1 MLNQKPI
8 NRVVFLD
15 VETTSQHKTLA
26 DAPPRMQQL
35 FKQRFKKDIEEK
47 IKETLATVAET
58 IDSITSKVIE
68 EIYDQKAPLF
78 AEFNKIICISM
89 GVIDNSDPNSLKLRI
104 KSFCDHD
111 EKALLSEFVK
121 AKSVVDYEK
130 QPASDRFAF
139 CAHNGMIF
147 DFPVIA
153 KRLIYNGLDLPYI
166 FDFSEKKPWDID
178 YFIDTKNTWKF
189 GVYDGNVSLDLLAG
203 AFNVESSKMIMQ
215 GSDVKLVYYEGDES
229 RMKSIQQYCE
239 HDIYTLASIYLKMK
253 NIQKPLTR

>member
-15 VETTSQHKTLA
+15 IETTSQHKTLA

>member
-1 MLNQKPI
+1 
-8 NRVVFLD
+8 
-15 VETTSQHKTLA
+15 
-26 DAPPRMQQL
+26 
-35 FKQRFKKDIEEK
+35 
-47 IKETLATVAET
+47 
-58 IDSITSKVIE
+58 
-68 EIYDQKAPLF
+68 
-78 AEFNKIICISM
+78 M

-189 GVYDGNVSLDLLAG
+189 GVYDGSVSLDLLAG
-203 AFNVESSKMIMQ
+203 AFNIESSKMIMQ

>member
-15 VETTSQHKTLA
+15 LETTSQHKTLA
-26 DAPPRMQQL
+26 DATPRMQQL
-35 FKQRFKKDIEEK
+35 FKERFKKEIEDR
-47 IKETLATVAET
+47 IKELSFPGNPNILVKQDVVLEQ
-58 IDSITSKVIE
+58 
-68 EIYDQKAPLF
+68 IYDQKAPLF

-89 GVIDNSDPNSLKLRI
+89 GVLDTSNPEAYKLKI
-104 KSFCDHD
+104 KSFCNHD
-111 EKALLSEFVK
+111 EKELLSEFVK
-121 AKSVVDYEK
+121 AKSIVDYEK
-130 QPASDRFAF
+130 QPTADRFAF

-166 FDFSEKKPWDID
+166 FDFSAKKPWDID
-178 YFIDTKNTWKF
+178 YFIDTKNEWKF

-203 AFNVESSKMIMQ
+203 AFNVESSKMLMK

-229 RMKSIQQYCE
+229 RMNSIQQYCE
-239 HDIYTLASIYLKMK
+239 HDIYTLASIFLKMK
-253 NIQKPLTR
+253 NIQIPLTR